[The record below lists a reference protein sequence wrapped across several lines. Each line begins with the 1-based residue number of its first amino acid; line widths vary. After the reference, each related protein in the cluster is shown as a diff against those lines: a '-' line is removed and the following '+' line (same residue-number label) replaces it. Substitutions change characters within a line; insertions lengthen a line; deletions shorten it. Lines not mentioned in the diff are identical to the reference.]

1 MTNVILNLSGLD
13 ALQRNIPE
21 KVDTLLKTLAFTCEA
36 DIKDSFSNTS
46 PSPAGDPPGVDTGN
60 LKNNIVTEP
69 EEGGYAVY
77 SNADYSAH
85 LEYGTVN
92 MAARPYMLP
101 SFERTVQLV
110 APKELRSVI
119 E

>member
-1 MTNVILNLSGLD
+1 MTNVILNLGGLD
-13 ALQRNIPE
+13 RLQRNVPE
-21 KVDTLLKTLAFTCEA
+21 KVDALLQTLALTCEA
-36 DIKDSFSNTS
+36 DIKDSFSTTS
-46 PSPAGDPPGVDTGN
+46 PSPAGDPPGIDTGN
-60 LKNNIVTEP
+60 LKNNIVTQDEP
-69 EEGGYAVY
+69 GGYAVY

-101 SFERTVQLV
+101 GFERTVALV
-110 APKELRSVI
+110 APKELRKVI